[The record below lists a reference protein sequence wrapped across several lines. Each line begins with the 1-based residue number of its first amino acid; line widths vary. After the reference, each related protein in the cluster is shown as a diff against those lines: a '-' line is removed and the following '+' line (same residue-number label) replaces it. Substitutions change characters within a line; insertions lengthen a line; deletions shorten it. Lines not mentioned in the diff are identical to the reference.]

1 MKPPYINRELSWLEF
16 NQRVLNE
23 ALRSDLPILDRVKF
37 LAITGS
43 NLDEFFQVRT
53 GGLHTLHASAPTVR
67 DISGMDVGAQLS
79 AIEKRVRRF
88 KKDQERLF
96 QKELL
101 PSLANAG
108 LPLHTMADLTPEQ
121 VENLSRYY
129 ESSIEP
135 LLSPLILTAE
145 NSREI
150 IPSLS
155 ICLALSI
162 HDPKTSESR
171 IVIVPL
177 PPAVPRTAL
186 VNEGGFVL
194 LENLVAHFCSS
205 LFPGEEIKTHTA
217 FRLTRNTDIPANEDE
232 AYDFA
237 EEIHQVITARSQSF
251 PVRLQTSQDNE
262 LTKQLIKL
270 LDIDLQKVFL
280 TKNAPLALADL
291 FSIAMA
297 DGYNHLRTAPILG
310 AESPKIDPTQSIFE
324 ILDREQDITLVHPYQ
339 SHRN

>member
-53 GGLHTLHASAPTVR
+53 GGLHTLHASAPTVC
-67 DISGMDVGAQLS
+67 DISGMDVGSQLN

-108 LPLHTMADLTPEQ
+108 LPLHTMADLTLEQ
-121 VENLSRYY
+121 VENLSHYY

-145 NSREI
+145 NSRKI

-162 HDPKTSESR
+162 HDPKTSETR

-177 PPAVPRTAL
+177 
-186 VNEGGFVL
+186 
-194 LENLVAHFCSS
+194 S
-205 LFPGEEIKTHTA
+205 L
-217 FRLTRNTDIPANEDE
+217 
-232 AYDFA
+232 
-237 EEIHQVITARSQSF
+237 IHI
-251 PVRLQTSQDNE
+251 
-262 LTKQLIKL
+262 
-270 LDIDLQKVFL
+270 
-280 TKNAPLALADL
+280 
-291 FSIAMA
+291 
-297 DGYNHLRTAPILG
+297 
-310 AESPKIDPTQSIFE
+310 
-324 ILDREQDITLVHPYQ
+324 
-339 SHRN
+339 